1 MPQSQPSSE
10 TAPPSAEEENERV
23 SALQEQTNLGAG
35 DQEPD
40 PATAENPPSDIR
52 TGDKAR
58 PTHESDASRSE
69 RMDTGVSREENVN
82 PESPAMHPGDQ
93 GS

>member
-1 MPQSQPSSE
+1 MSQSQPSSE
-10 TAPPSAEEENERV
+10 TAPPSAEEEKKRV
-23 SALQEQTNLGAG
+23 SALQEQANLGAG
-35 DQEPD
+35 NREPD

-52 TGDKAR
+52 AGDKAR
-58 PTHESDASRSE
+58 TTHESDASRSE
-69 RMDTGVSREENVN
+69 RMDTGVSREENVD